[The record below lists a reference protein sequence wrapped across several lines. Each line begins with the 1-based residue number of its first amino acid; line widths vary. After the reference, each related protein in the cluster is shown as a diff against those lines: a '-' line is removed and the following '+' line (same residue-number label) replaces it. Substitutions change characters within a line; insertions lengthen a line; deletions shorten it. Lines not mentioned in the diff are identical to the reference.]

1 MRKVSRTAKDAYNI
15 MRRQPSASS
24 EANDVVN
31 SMSVHSDSDNTNDSS
46 LSEPETGGVLSGSL
60 DEIIE
65 ADCYKNLV
73 ISHSSSKTQT
83 SDKKSISTSQP
94 KPQEHT
100 FARWREIAYG
110 H

>member
-1 MRKVSRTAKDAYNI
+1 LQNQKTQVRIFYFLLSKLK
-15 MRRQPSASS
+15 SA
-24 EANDVVN
+24 
-31 SMSVHSDSDNTNDSS
+31 H
-46 LSEPETGGVLSGSL
+46 
-60 DEIIE
+60 
-65 ADCYKNLV
+65 KNLV